1 MAAYLTKHAGPTLLV
16 DADPNRQSSFWAS
29 FGLLPFAVANELE
42 AVRMAA
48 GFEHLVFDTK
58 VRVERQEVDSINRAS
73 DLIVILC
80 PADSLAAHAAL
91 QMTEALAAM
100 GSAKYRVLM
109 TMVAHDSYREQ
120 CEGGHHSSLRT
131 RILRNPSKTRTAR
144 RTFNSNWPPVKPYP
158 FNSTCRQSSGG
169 TTWN

>member
-1 MAAYLTKHAGPTLLV
+1 LAAYLTKHAGPTLLV

-29 FGLLPFAVANELE
+29 FGLLPFAVASEHE

-73 DLIVILC
+73 DLIVIPS

-91 QMTEALAAM
+91 QMTEVSRADD
-100 GSAKYRVLM
+100 
-109 TMVAHDSYREQ
+109 H
-120 CEGGHHSSLRT
+120 GG
-131 RILRNPSKTRTAR
+131 AR
-144 RTFNSNWPPVKPYP
+144 FLPRAV
-158 FNSTCRQSSGG
+158 
-169 TTWN
+169 